1 MMSKIKYLL
10 SCSIIIFTVCS
21 SCHKDNTEAVVY
33 HWSKDE
39 VYPNYQEKFTDTFN
53 NIEQSIKYY
62 TNQVLN
68 SGVIDSV
75 LKNSETKLGD
85 TIFKVKE
92 TSIRNEYFYKIQAIK
107 KVKKGRKRTF
117 LGNYFYSPNYGIIL
131 RGHPTFYKV
140 DSILIYRG
148 SNNKEVIDLT
158 KTIKRVFNDTI
169 LFPKPPSP
177 PTLEELNE
185 KFGKK

>member
-10 SCSIIIFTVCS
+10 LCSIIIFTVCF
-21 SCHKDNTEAVVY
+21 SCHTDDAEFVVY

-39 VYPNYQEKFTDTFN
+39 VFPNYQEKFTDTFK
-53 NIEQSIKYY
+53 NIKQSIKHY

-68 SGVIDSV
+68 IKIIDSL
-75 LKNSETKLGD
+75 LKNNETKLGD

-92 TSIRNEYFYKIQAIK
+92 TSIRNEHFYKIQAIK
-107 KVKKGRKRTF
+107 KVKKGRDRTF

-148 SNNKEVIDLT
+148 SSNKEGIDLT
-158 KTIKRVFNDTI
+158 ETIKKVFNDTI

-185 KFGKK
+185 KFNKE

>member
-10 SCSIIIFTVCS
+10 LCSIIIFTVCF
-21 SCHKDNTEAVVY
+21 SCHTDNTEFVVY

-39 VYPNYQEKFTDTFN
+39 VFPNYQKKSTDTFK
-53 NIEQSIKYY
+53 NIEQSIKHY

-68 SGVIDSV
+68 FKMIDSL
-75 LKNSETKLGD
+75 LKYNETKIGD

-92 TSIRNEYFYKIQAIK
+92 TSIRNEHFYIIQAIK
-107 KVKKGRKRTF
+107 NAKKRSDRTF

-148 SNNKEVIDLT
+148 SKNKELIDLT

-169 LFPKPPSP
+169 LFPKPPSIP
-177 PTLEELNE
+177 SLEKLNE
-185 KFGKK
+185 KFDKK